1 MHSRGPNESR
11 PTGSAICPMD
21 CVKGCSFSMP
31 PEPTWAV
38 IAMCSAIF
46 LVAATITS
54 FSGFGFA
61 LFAVP
66 LLSLFL
72 DLKFVVPLVL
82 LAGFFSVIVLSINKL
97 QFFKEPTIIMVF
109 IGMTAGT
116 VVGTHILVHFETG
129 LLKRILGMAVA
140 LFAVHV
146 FFHAREQTATRHRG
160 LIGLIAGIFSGI
172 AGGIFGTSG
181 PPLVVY
187 LNHFCED
194 KTSFRSQI
202 LVLFLLHDVFR
213 FFLYLHSSLITAQT
227 FRFGFLL
234 LPPLAIGLFVG
245 SRMHFQVGEKAFNKS
260 IAVLLFISGLLLL
273 KP

>member
-1 MHSRGPNESR
+1 MS
-11 PTGSAICPMD
+11 
-21 CVKGCSFSMP
+21 

-38 IAMCSAIF
+38 VATCSAIF
-46 LVAATITS
+46 LAAATVTS

-66 LLSLFL
+66 LMSLFL

-97 QFFKEPTIIMVF
+97 EFFFKEPTIIMVF

-116 VVGTHILVHFETG
+116 VVGTHILAHFETG
-129 LLKRILGMAVA
+129 LLKRILGVA
-140 LFAVHV
+140 IVLFAVHIL
-146 FFHAREQTATRHRG
+146 FHVREQTATRHRG
-160 LIGLIAGIFSGI
+160 FIGLIAGIFSGI

-187 LNHFCED
+187 LNHFAEN

-202 LVLFLLHDVFR
+202 LILFLLHDVFR
-213 FFLYLHSSLITAQT
+213 FFLYLRYSLITTQT
-227 FRFGFLL
+227 FRFGLLL
-234 LPPLAIGLFVG
+234 LPPLALGLFAG
-245 SRMHFQVGEKAFNKS
+245 SKMHFRVGEKTFNKS
-260 IAVLLFISGLLLL
+260 IALLLFISGLLLL

>member
-1 MHSRGPNESR
+1 
-11 PTGSAICPMD
+11 
-21 CVKGCSFSMP
+21 MP
-31 PEPTWAV
+31 PELTWAV
-38 IAMCSAIF
+38 IASCSAIF
-46 LVAATITS
+46 LVAATVTS

-66 LLSLFL
+66 LMSLFL
-72 DLKFVVPLVL
+72 DLKFAVPLVL

-97 QFFKEPTIIMVF
+97 EFFFKEPTIIMVF

-116 VVGTHILVHFETG
+116 VVGTHILAHFETG
-129 LLKRILGMAVA
+129 LLKRLLGVIVA

-146 FFHAREQTATRHRG
+146 FFHVRTQTATRHRG
-160 LIGLIAGIFSGI
+160 FIGLIAGICSGI

-187 LNHFCED
+187 LNHFAED
-194 KTSFRSQI
+194 RSSFRSQI

-213 FFLYLHSSLITAQT
+213 FFLYLRYSLITAQT
-227 FRFGFLL
+227 FRFGLVL
-234 LPPLAIGLFVG
+234 LPPLALGLFAG
-245 SRMHFQVGEKAFNKS
+245 SRMHFKVSERTFNKS